1 MKLKSFTES
10 KTYIKTYESVNF
22 KKYVLI
28 KLDVSLDRIPPY
40 YILHVIS
47 NDNKSVTYDKYSL
60 YHYVDD
66 LELKTHY
73 CKFDSST
80 MSLKDFTIINQSDIL
95 EECKEYLDLILKTEK
110 YNL

>member
-1 MKLKSFTES
+1 MKYL
-10 KTYIKTYESVNF
+10 KTYESFDF

-28 KLDVSLDRIPPY
+28 KLDVGSLGIPPY

-47 NDNKSVTYDKYSL
+47 NDNESITYNKYSL

-66 LELKTHY
+66 LELKTY
-73 CKFDSST
+73 DCKFDSST
-80 MSLKDFTIINQSDIL
+80 MPLKDFTIIIQSDTL